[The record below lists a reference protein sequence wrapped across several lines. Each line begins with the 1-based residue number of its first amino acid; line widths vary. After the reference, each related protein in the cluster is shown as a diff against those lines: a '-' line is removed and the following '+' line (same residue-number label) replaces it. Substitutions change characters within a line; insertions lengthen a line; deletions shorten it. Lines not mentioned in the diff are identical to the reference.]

1 MLRTREEGT
10 PEDRWQQEEVLCSS
24 ISSTAPVPGGV
35 ASGQLVRTFAMQFLA
50 PFIRQEVLNRRP
62 VPSNFLRAIWWGLS
76 SDSYPRLTRDKG
88 FYERPRNRRC
98 RS

>member
-10 PEDRWQQEEVLCSS
+10 FEDRWQQEEVLGSS

-50 PFIRQEVLNRRP
+50 PFIRQEVLNRHP
-62 VPSNFLRAIWWGLS
+62 VPSNFFESHMVGSQLGFLS
-76 SDSYPRLTRDKG
+76 EVDPGQG
-88 FYERPRNRRC
+88 F
-98 RS
+98 